1 MKLLFQGGD
10 ELVELHIDRER
21 KELKVSSSKTNYQL
35 TSAPWTKLFDPGK
48 EELQEKVTDK
58 LDNRLFKNM
67 VIISMAQ
74 QGYTLKNDGHE

>member
-10 ELVELHIDRER
+10 ELLELHIDREK

-35 TSAPWTKLFDPGK
+35 TSAPWSKLFDPGR

-58 LDNRLFKNM
+58 LDNRMFKNM
-67 VIISMAQ
+67 IILSMGQ
-74 QGYTLKNDGHE
+74 MGYSLKND